1 MPRTSQP
8 NLPPTP
14 APQRSPHPAGNSQRG
29 VRALCLIAVVFGVVL
44 VIISVS
50 QMFRPLNA
58 PDFAD
63 AECGN
68 VFTSNDDWTYRSTYS
83 PDIDFGDYLSRGQ
96 DLMTDKVQELMD
108 DAEIGAEAYDKC
120 RDLHGDQWIII
131 GLTGVPGLILLL
143 GGGFVLFRTR
153 SRTQS
158 AEPPVET
165 WGSAHGTDTAR

>member
-1 MPRTSQP
+1 MPKTSQP
-8 NLPPTP
+8 NLPPTS
-14 APQRSPHPAGNSQRG
+14 APQHLAENSQHG
-29 VRALCLIAVVFGVVL
+29 VRTLSLIAIVFGVVL
-44 VIISVS
+44 VIISVT

-68 VFTSNDDWTYRSTYS
+68 VFTSDDDWTYRSTYS

-120 RDLHGDQWIII
+120 KDLHGDQWIII

-143 GGGFVLFRTR
+143 GGGFVLFRTQ

-165 WGSAHGTDTAR
+165 WGSAHGPDTAR